1 MSALRLPPCAAILL
15 LAQTVAAAEPSPFAP
30 YRAIA
35 DRIIAASKADS
46 GAYDKLVALC
56 DDIGHRLSG
65 SAQLSQAI
73 DWSQAVMKADG
84 LHNVR
89 AEAVQVP
96 KWVRGEE
103 SLELLQPRE
112 LKLSMLGLGNS
123 VGTPAQGITA
133 EVVVVKDEA
142 ELAALGEQVRGKIVL
157 FNNRMAKWTE
167 EKGSQYGHAVRF
179 RGGGADLAAKQGAV
193 AVLVRSVTARSLSSP
208 HTGALHYS
216 GPVKLPAAAITVEHA
231 EMLSRFSARG
241 IKIQV
246 KLAMQAHMDG
256 LAPSANVIGELRGR
270 EKPDEIVIVSGHLDS
285 WDVGQGAHDDGA
297 GVVCAMQAL
306 AMLQKMGLQPR
317 RTIRVVLWTNEENGL
332 AGAKQY
338 VVDHRAEMAKHV
350 AAIEADAGAFRPT
363 GMGIA
368 MKEKEREQRAEKQ
381 LSQLVQLW
389 NIFGKQTV
397 VRDAAGADVGQMQPF
412 GVPTMELLVH
422 NTKYFDYHHT
432 QADTVDKV
440 KPADLQADTAAL
452 AIAAYVL
459 AEMPGRLDD
468 MPSK

>member
-1 MSALRLPPCAAILL
+1 MPRYLMPPCAAILL
-15 LAQTVAAAEPSPFAP
+15 LAQSVVAAEPNAFAP

-35 DRIIAASKADS
+35 DRIIAAAKTDP

-84 LHNVR
+84 LQNVH
-89 AEAVQVP
+89 AEPVQVP

-103 SLELLQPRE
+103 SLEMLQPRG
-112 LKLSMLGLGNS
+112 LKLPMLGLGNS
-123 VGTPAQGITA
+123 VGTVAAGVTA
-133 EVVVVKDEA
+133 EVVVVKDET
-142 ELAALGEQVRGKIVL
+142 ELATLGELVHGKVVL

-167 EKGSQYGHAVRF
+167 VKGSQYGESVRF
-179 RGGGADLAAKQGAV
+179 RSGGADLAAKLGAV

-208 HTGALHYS
+208 HTGALRYA
-216 GPVKLPAAAITVEHA
+216 GAIKLPAAAVTVETA
-231 EMLSRFSARG
+231 EMLSRFYSRG

-246 KLAMQAHMDG
+246 KLSMQAHMDG

-270 EKPDEIVIVSGHLDS
+270 DKPDEIVIISGHLDS

-297 GVVCAMQAL
+297 GVVSAMQAL

-338 VVDHRAEMAKHV
+338 VVDHKAEMSKHV
-350 AAIEADAGAFRPT
+350 AAIESDAGAFRPT

-368 MKEKEREQRAEKQ
+368 MKEKNREQRAEQ
-381 LSQLVQLW
+381 RLNQLVQLW
-389 NIFGKQTV
+389 NIFGKQEV
-397 VRDAAGADVGQMQPF
+397 KRDAAGADVGQMQPF
-412 GVPTMELLVH
+412 DVPTMELLVH
-422 NTKYFDYHHT
+422 NPKYFDYHHS

-440 KPADLQADTAAL
+440 KPVDLQADTAAL

-468 MPSK
+468 APSK